1 MADDRHSR
9 YSSSRDLGY
18 RWVSNRTDVMNNN
31 SDNRDELAALA
42 MSAIV
47 IGRIDLEKET
57 CNRIAVIAY
66 RMADAMIACKK
77 GRIPSE

>member
-1 MADDRHSR
+1 
-9 YSSSRDLGY
+9 
-18 RWVSNRTDVMNNN
+18 MNNN